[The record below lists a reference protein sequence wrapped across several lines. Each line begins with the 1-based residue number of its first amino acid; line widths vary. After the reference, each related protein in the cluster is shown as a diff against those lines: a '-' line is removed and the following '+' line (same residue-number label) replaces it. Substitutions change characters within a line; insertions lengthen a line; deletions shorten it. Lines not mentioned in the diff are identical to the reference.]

1 MQQKYQ
7 MNYKITT
14 ELMRHQQDAADKL
27 KSVKVAALFMDMG
40 TGKTLTSFEW
50 LRRKAH
56 KISKVLYFCPVSV
69 KKTIGRQMEQH
80 TTATY
85 YIFDDKTKQ
94 EKLPQAD
101 FYIIGIESMSDSDR
115 IIFAANSLVDANC
128 AVIVDES
135 TYIKNHYAKRTEW
148 ITRIGKAAKY
158 RMIMT
163 GTPMSNGFKDI
174 FSQMYFLS
182 PLILGYNSFFSFA
195 ANHLEYSEKYPGVV
209 RRAHDTDLLA
219 KKMQPYVYQVKKSE
233 CLDLPEKSYS
243 SRYYSL
249 TGYQRMAYDARKQ
262 EFFDLLEKYEEVE
275 TTDVF
280 NLFTDLQ
287 KICSGYWH
295 DKDKKVEA
303 AHFRV
308 DILKELI
315 EEIPESEKV
324 VIWAKYM
331 HDIDG
336 ILSMLRKEYGADCA
350 SEYTGRKSEK
360 ERAIE
365 ADLFTKHRR
374 FFVGTQTTG
383 GHGLN
388 ELVCSSYGIFYNN
401 NFKFAER
408 LQAEDRQHR
417 LGQKKS
423 VHYVNIIASNTIDE
437 RIEKSLDK
445 KEGILLSF
453 QREIQEIRKLKKGAD
468 EKLKEVLKKL

>member
-1 MQQKYQ
+1 
-7 MNYKITT
+7 MNYKITA
-14 ELMRHQQDAADKL
+14 ELMQHQQDAVEKL
-27 KSVKVAALFMDMG
+27 SGVKVAALFADMG
-40 TGKTLTSFEW
+40 TGKTLTAFEW
-50 LRRKAH
+50 LRRKSH

-69 KKTIGRQMEQH
+69 KKTIAKQIEQH

-85 YIFDDKTKQ
+85 YAFDDKTKQ
-94 EKLPQAD
+94 ENLPQAD

-115 IIFAANSLVDANC
+115 MIFAANSLVDDAY
-128 AVIVDES
+128 AVVVDES
-135 TYIKNHYAKRTEW
+135 TYIKNHYARRTEW

-174 FSQMYFLS
+174 YAQMYFLS

-195 ANHLEYSEKYPGVV
+195 ANHLEYSDKYPGVV
-209 RRAHDTDLLA
+209 SRAHDTNLLA
-219 KKMQPYVYQVKKSE
+219 KKMQPYVYQVRKSE

-249 TGYQRMAYDARKQ
+249 TPLQSQVYQARKD
-262 EFFDLLEKYEEVE
+262 EFFELIEEYDE
-275 TTDVF
+275 FRSTDVF

-287 KICSGYWH
+287 KICSGYWLAGKETIKAEH
-295 DKDKKVEA
+295 GRIA
-303 AHFRV
+303 L
-308 DILKELI
+308 LKEI
-315 EEIPESEKV
+315 IDEIPENEKI

-336 ILSMLRKEYGADCA
+336 ILNMLREEYGEDCA
-350 SEYTGRKSEK
+350 SEYTGRKNEK
-360 ERAIE
+360 ERASE

-374 FFVGTQTTG
+374 FFVGTQATG

-401 NFKFAER
+401 NFKFGER
-408 LQAEDRQHR
+408 VQAEDRQHR
-417 LGQKKS
+417 LGQKKN
-423 VHYVNIIASNTIDE
+423 VHYVNIIACDTIDE

-445 KEGILLSF
+445 KESILLSF

>member
-1 MQQKYQ
+1 

-14 ELMRHQQDAADKL
+14 SLMQHQQDAADKL
-27 KSVKVAALFMDMG
+27 KNVKVAALFMDMG
-40 TGKTLTSFEW
+40 TGKTLTAFEW

-56 KISKVLYFCPVSV
+56 KISKALYFCPVSV
-69 KKTIGRQMEQH
+69 KKTIARQIEQH
-80 TTATY
+80 TTASY
-85 YIFDDKTKQ
+85 YVFDDKTKQ
-94 EKLPQAD
+94 GKIPQAD
-101 FYIIGIESMSDSDR
+101 FYVIGIESMSDSNR
-115 IIFAANSLVDANC
+115 IIFAANSLVDDSC

-148 ITRIGKAAKY
+148 ITRIGKVAKY

-233 CLDLPEKSYS
+233 CLNLPEKSYS

-249 TGYQRMAYDARKQ
+249 TPLQAQVYQARKD
-262 EFFDLLEKYEEVE
+262 EFFVLVEKYEEIDS
-275 TTDVF
+275 TAIF

-287 KICSGYWH
+287 KICSGYWLSGNETIVTKH
-295 DKDKKVEA
+295 GRIDL
-303 AHFRV
+303 
-308 DILKELI
+308 LKEI
-315 EEIPESEKV
+315 IAEISENEKI

-336 ILSMLRKEYGADCA
+336 IMAALKAEYGDDCA
-350 SEYTGRKSEK
+350 SEYTGRKNEK

-374 FFVGTQTTG
+374 FFVGTQATG

-388 ELVCSSYGIFYNN
+388 ELVCSGYAIFYNN
-401 NFKFAER
+401 NFKFGER
-408 LQAEDRQHR
+408 MQAEDRQHR
-417 LGQKKS
+417 LGMGSS
-423 VHYVNIIASNTIDE
+423 VHYINIIASNTIDE

-445 KEGILLSF
+445 KESILLSF
-453 QREIQEIRKLKKGAD
+453 QREIQEIRKLKSGA
-468 EKLKEVLKKL
+468 EKKLKEVLKKL

>member
-1 MQQKYQ
+1 MQ
-7 MNYKITT
+7 
-14 ELMRHQQDAADKL
+14 HQQDAVEKL
-27 KSVKVAALFMDMG
+27 NGVKVAALFMDMG
-40 TGKTLTSFEW
+40 TGKTLTAFEW

-69 KKTIGRQMEQH
+69 KKTIANQLEQH
-80 TTATY
+80 TTANY
-85 YIFDDKTKQ
+85 YLFGDKTKQ
-94 EKLPQAD
+94 GSIPESD

-115 IIFAANSLVDANC
+115 MMLCANSLVDENT
-128 AVIVDES
+128 AVVVDES
-135 TYIKNHYAKRTEW
+135 TYIKNHYASRTRW
-148 ITRIGKAAKY
+148 ITEIGKKAKY

-174 FSQMYFLS
+174 YSQMYFLS

-209 RRAHDTDLLA
+209 RRAHDTELLA

-249 TGYQRMAYDARKQ
+249 TPLQAQVYQARKD
-262 EFFDLLEKYEEVE
+262 EFFELVEKYEEIDS
-275 TTDVF
+275 TAIF

-287 KICSGYWH
+287 KICSGYWLSGNETIVAKH
-295 DKDKKVEA
+295 GRIDL
-303 AHFRV
+303 
-308 DILKELI
+308 LKEI
-315 EEIPESEKV
+315 IAEIPENEKI

-336 ILSMLRKEYGADCA
+336 ILAALKAEYGNDCA
-350 SEYTGRKSEK
+350 SEYTGRKNEK

-374 FFVGTQTTG
+374 FFVGTQATG

-388 ELVCSSYGIFYNN
+388 ELVCSSYAIFYNN
-401 NFKFAER
+401 NFKFGER
-408 LQAEDRQHR
+408 MQAEDRQHR
-417 LGQKKS
+417 LGMGSS

-445 KEGILLSF
+445 KESILLSF
-453 QREIQEIRKLKKGAD
+453 QREIQEIRKLKSGAE

>member
-1 MQQKYQ
+1 

-14 ELMRHQQDAADKL
+14 NLMQHQRDAVEKL
-27 KSVKVAALFMDMG
+27 NSVKVAALFMDMG
-40 TGKTLTSFEW
+40 TGKTLTAFEW
-50 LRRKAH
+50 LRRKSR

-69 KKTIGRQMEQH
+69 KKTIANQIEQH
-80 TTATY
+80 TDATY
-85 YIFDDKTKQ
+85 YVFDDKTKQ
-94 EKLPQAD
+94 EKIPQAD

-115 IIFAANSLVDANC
+115 MKLCANSLVDDNA
-128 AVIVDES
+128 AITVDES

-195 ANHLEYSEKYPGVV
+195 ANHLEYSKKFPGVV
-209 RRAHDTDLLA
+209 KRAHSTELLA

-249 TGYQRMAYDARKQ
+249 TPLQAQVYQARKD
-262 EFFDLLEKYEEVE
+262 EFFYLIEKYEEVSSNAI
-275 TTDVF
+275 F

-295 DKDKKVEA
+295 DENKERIEA
-303 AHFRV
+303 KHWRIDV
-308 DILKELI
+308 LKEI
-315 EEIPESEKV
+315 IAEIPENEKV

-336 ILSMLRKEYGADCA
+336 ILAALRAEYGNDCA
-350 SEYTGRKSEK
+350 SEYTGRKNEK

-365 ADLFTKHRR
+365 ADLFAKHRR
-374 FFVGTQTTG
+374 FFVGTQATG

-388 ELVCSSYGIFYNN
+388 ELVCSGYAIFYNN
-401 NFKFAER
+401 NFKFGER

-417 LGQKKS
+417 LGMGNS
-423 VHYVNIIASNTIDE
+423 VHYINIIASNTIDE

-453 QREIQEIRKLKKGAD
+453 QREIQEIRKLKSGSDK
-468 EKLKEVLKKL
+468 KLKEVLKKL

>member
-1 MQQKYQ
+1 

-14 ELMRHQQDAADKL
+14 ELMQHQQDAVEKL
-27 KSVKVAALFMDMG
+27 NGVKVAALFMDMG
-40 TGKTLTSFEW
+40 TGKTLTAFEW

-69 KKTIGRQMEQH
+69 KKTIANQLEQH
-80 TTATY
+80 TTANY
-85 YIFDDKTKQ
+85 YLFGDKTKQ
-94 EKLPQAD
+94 GSIPESD

-115 IIFAANSLVDANC
+115 MMLCANSLVDENT
-128 AVIVDES
+128 AVVVDES
-135 TYIKNHYAKRTEW
+135 TYIKNHYASRTRW
-148 ITRIGKAAKY
+148 ITEIGKKAKY

-174 FSQMYFLS
+174 YSQMYFLS

-209 RRAHDTDLLA
+209 RRAHDTELLA

-249 TGYQRMAYDARKQ
+249 TPLQAQVYQARKD
-262 EFFDLLEKYEEVE
+262 EFLELVEKHEEIDS
-275 TTDVF
+275 TAIF

-287 KICSGYWH
+287 KICSGYWLSGNETIVAKH
-295 DKDKKVEA
+295 GRIDL
-303 AHFRV
+303 
-308 DILKELI
+308 LKEI
-315 EEIPESEKV
+315 IAEIPENEKI

-336 ILSMLRKEYGADCA
+336 ILAALKAEYGNDCA
-350 SEYTGRKSEK
+350 SEYTGRKNEK

-374 FFVGTQTTG
+374 FFVGTQATG

-388 ELVCSSYGIFYNN
+388 ELVCSSYAIFYNN
-401 NFKFAER
+401 NFKFGER
-408 LQAEDRQHR
+408 MQAEDRQHR
-417 LGQKKS
+417 LGMGSS

-445 KEGILLSF
+445 KESILLSF
-453 QREIQEIRKLKKGAD
+453 QREIQEIRKLKSGAE

>member
-1 MQQKYQ
+1 

-14 ELMRHQQDAADKL
+14 ELMQHQQDAVEKL
-27 KSVKVAALFMDMG
+27 NGVKVAALFMDMG
-40 TGKTLTSFEW
+40 TGKTLTAFEW

-69 KKTIGRQMEQH
+69 KKTIANQLEQH
-80 TTATY
+80 TTANY
-85 YIFDDKTKQ
+85 YLFGDKTKQ
-94 EKLPQAD
+94 GSIPESD

-115 IIFAANSLVDANC
+115 MMLCANSLVDENT
-128 AVIVDES
+128 AVVVDES
-135 TYIKNHYAKRTEW
+135 TYIKNHYASRTRW
-148 ITRIGKAAKY
+148 ITEIGKKAKY

-174 FSQMYFLS
+174 YSQMYFLS

-209 RRAHDTDLLA
+209 RRAHDTELLA

-249 TGYQRMAYDARKQ
+249 TPLQAQVYQARKD
-262 EFFDLLEKYEEVE
+262 EFFELVEKYEEIDS
-275 TTDVF
+275 TAIF

-287 KICSGYWH
+287 KICSGYWLSGNETIVAKH
-295 DKDKKVEA
+295 GRIDL
-303 AHFRV
+303 
-308 DILKELI
+308 LKEI
-315 EEIPESEKV
+315 IAEIPENEKI

-336 ILSMLRKEYGADCA
+336 ILAALKAEYGNDCA
-350 SEYTGRKSEK
+350 SEYTGRKNEK

-374 FFVGTQTTG
+374 FFVGTQATG

-388 ELVCSSYGIFYNN
+388 ELVCSSYAIFYNN
-401 NFKFAER
+401 NFKFGER
-408 LQAEDRQHR
+408 MQAEDRQHR
-417 LGQKKS
+417 LGMGSS

-445 KEGILLSF
+445 KESILLSF
-453 QREIQEIRKLKKGAD
+453 QREIQEIRKLKSGAE

>member
-1 MQQKYQ
+1 

-14 ELMRHQQDAADKL
+14 KLMQHQQDAVEKL
-27 KSVKVAALFMDMG
+27 NGIKVAALFMDMG
-40 TGKTLTSFEW
+40 TGKTLTAFEW

-69 KKTIGRQMEQH
+69 KKTIARQIEQH
-80 TTATY
+80 TTATSY
-85 YIFDDKTKQ
+85 VFADKTKQ
-94 EKLPQAD
+94 DKIPAAD

-115 IIFAANSLVDANC
+115 IIFAANSLVDSDC
-128 AVIVDES
+128 AVVVDES
-135 TYIKNHYAKRTEW
+135 TYIKSHYASRTRW
-148 ITRIGKAAKY
+148 ITEIGKKAKY

-174 FSQMYFLS
+174 YSQMYFLS

-195 ANHLEYSEKYPGVV
+195 ANHLEYSDKYPGVV

-233 CLDLPEKSYS
+233 CLNLPEKSYS

-249 TGYQRMAYDARKQ
+249 TPLQTQVYQARKD
-262 EFFDLLEKYEEVE
+262 EFFELVEKYEEIDS
-275 TTDVF
+275 TAIF

-287 KICSGYWH
+287 KICSGYWLSGKETIIAKH
-295 DKDKKVEA
+295 GRIDL
-303 AHFRV
+303 
-308 DILKELI
+308 LKEI
-315 EEIPESEKV
+315 IAEIPENEKV

-336 ILSMLRKEYGADCA
+336 ITAALKAEYGDDCV
-350 SEYTGRKSEK
+350 SEYTGRKNEK

-374 FFVGTQTTG
+374 FFVGTQATG

-388 ELVCSSYGIFYNN
+388 ELVCSGYAIFYNN
-401 NFKFAER
+401 NFKFGER
-408 LQAEDRQHR
+408 MQAEDRQHR
-417 LGQKKS
+417 LGMGSS

-445 KEGILLSF
+445 KESILLSF
-453 QREIQEIRKLKKGAD
+453 QREIQEIRKMKKGAD
-468 EKLKEVLKKL
+468 TKLKEVLKKL

>member
-1 MQQKYQ
+1 

-14 ELMRHQQDAADKL
+14 ELMQHQQDAADKL
-27 KSVKVAALFMDMG
+27 KNVKVAALFMDMG
-40 TGKTLTSFEW
+40 TGKTLTAFEW

-69 KKTIGRQMEQH
+69 KKTIAKQIEQH

-85 YIFDDKTKQ
+85 YVFDDKTKQ
-94 EKLPQAD
+94 DNVPAAD
-101 FYIIGIESMSDSDR
+101 FYLIGIESMSDSDR
-115 IIFAANSLVDANC
+115 IIFAANSLIDADC

-195 ANHLEYSEKYPGVV
+195 ANHLEYSDKFPGVIK
-209 RRAHDTDLLA
+209 RAHNTELLA
-219 KKMQPYVYQVKKSE
+219 KKMQQYVYQVKKSE
-233 CLDLPEKSYS
+233 CLELPDKSYS

-249 TGYQRMAYDARKQ
+249 TSLQSQAYEARKQ
-262 EFFDLLEKYEEVE
+262 EFFDLIEKYEEVSS
-275 TTDVF
+275 TAVF

-295 DKDKKVEA
+295 DDKKERIDAV
-303 AHFRV
+303 HWRV
-308 DILKELI
+308 DTLKQII
-315 EEIPESEKV
+315 EEIPEGEKV

-360 ERAIE
+360 ERAME

-374 FFVGTQTTG
+374 FFVGTQATG

-437 RIEKSLDK
+437 MIEKSLDK

-453 QREIQEIRKLKKGAD
+453 QREIQGIRKLKKGAD
-468 EKLKEVLKKL
+468 EKLKEVLRKL